1 MNHGFRDDWQQ
12 LAAHAA
18 RLKETRLDTLFAR
31 DADRVSQ
38 FSVQLPGLYLDFSRQ
53 LLDRDGLDALIDFAH
68 KRKLP
73 AAIAAMFA
81 GETVNHS
88 EQRAA
93 LHVALRGHKPE
104 NRPEI
109 PARVEETLSQMERI
123 CESVRNGHWR
133 GHNNQ
138 PISDVV
144 NIGIGGSDLGPSMVH
159 QALQS
164 RDGPRCHFVSNI
176 DPLHLDRTLRH
187 LQPGRTL
194 FLVASKSFTT
204 LETLENA
211 GLAKQWLLNNGTTE
225 TGLDQH
231 FIAMT
236 ACREKAISFGLH
248 ADHILPL
255 DDWVG
260 GRYSLWSAI
269 GLPIALGIGM
279 PAFRQLLAGARDMD
293 QHYLDSPLEQ
303 NMPVLLALLAFWYRQ
318 FWQTE
323 TQAVLPYSQALES
336 FPPYLQQLEMESLG
350 KSTDLDG
357 QAVEHPTGAII
368 WGSAGTNG
376 QHSFHQLLHQGTTL
390 IPVDFIAIARC
401 PDGLSQHSHRHLLA
415 NCLAQSQA
423 LMNGKSPQHAEQE
436 LLAQGSSPER
446 ARELAAHRATP
457 GNRPSSTLLLER
469 LDPQHLGRL
478 LALYEHKVHALG
490 VLLHINSFD
499 QWGVELGKQLSRYSY
514 QALNVGNCSELDT
527 PGAEMVRRCRQWSEG
542 E

>member
-1 MNHGFRDDWQQ
+1 MNHGFRDDWRQ

-18 RLKETRLDTLFAR
+18 RLKETRLETLFAR
-31 DADRVSQ
+31 DADRVSR
-38 FSVQLPGLYLDFSRQ
+38 FSLQLPGLYLDFSRQ
-53 LLDRDGLDALIDFAH
+53 LLDRDGLDALVDFAH
-68 KRKLP
+68 RSKLP

-88 EQRAA
+88 EQRSA
-93 LHVALRGHKPE
+93 LHVALRGHVPST
-104 NRPEI
+104 RPEI
-109 PARVEETLSQMERI
+109 PAQVEETLNRMEHI
-123 CESVRNGHWR
+123 CKSVRNGQWR
-133 GHNNQ
+133 GHDGQ
-138 PISDVV
+138 PITDVV
-144 NIGIGGSDLGPSMVH
+144 NIGIGGSDLGPSMVY

-164 RDGPRCHFVSNI
+164 QDGPRCHFVSNI
-176 DPLHLDRTLRH
+176 DPQHLDCTLRP
-187 LQPGRTL
+187 LNPGRTL
-194 FLVASKSFTT
+194 FLIASKSFTT

-211 GLAKQWLLNNGTTE
+211 RLARQWLLDNGSPETE
-225 TGLDQH
+225 LGQH

-236 ACREKAISFGLH
+236 ACPEKATNFGLH

-260 GRYSLWSAI
+260 GRFSLWSAI
-269 GLPIALGIGM
+269 GLPIALGAGM

-293 QHYLDSPLEQ
+293 QHYLNSPLTQ

-318 FWQTE
+318 FWQAE

-336 FPPYLQQLEMESLG
+336 FPAYLQQLDMESLG

-357 QAVEHPTGAII
+357 QTVDHPTGAII

-376 QHSFHQLLHQGTTL
+376 QHSFHQLLHQGTAL
-390 IPVDFIAIARC
+390 IPADFIAVARC
-401 PDGLSQHSHRHLLA
+401 RDGLSQQAHRHLLA

-423 LMNGKSPQHAEQE
+423 LMNGKTAREAEQE
-436 LLAQGSSPER
+436 MLAQGSSPER

-457 GNRPSSTLLLER
+457 GNRPSSTLLLKR

-499 QWGVELGKQLSRYSY
+499 QWGVELGKQLSRHTY
-514 QALNVGNCSELDT
+514 QALDNGDCSELDA
-527 PGAEMVRRCRQWSEG
+527 PAAGMVGRCRQWHE
-542 E
+542 EE